1 MQPRCRQSV
10 NETVLC
16 SPTNLTLSWRNICYK
31 VKVKKNDSYVT
42 DFFKGRRMKYISIL
56 NGVSGVVKSGTL
68 MAILGSRYQLID
80 LVLGNPF
87 LILLMF
93 FIFSGA
99 GKTSLLATISK
110 RIKKRTTG
118 DILLNGK
125 LFTRELMAKISGFV
139 PQEDLAVKSL
149 TVQEHM
155 EFMAKMKIDRR
166 YRRVARSQKIDVLL
180 LDLGLIELKNSKLS
194 TLSNGEWKRVSLA
207 VELLT
212 EPKILFCDEPTTGLD
227 SYSATV
233 VIDALKKIAVKGKI
247 VICSLHQP
255 ASGLLDHFHKI
266 YLLAAGNLAFQGSL
280 SEATAFFS
288 SLGYNCPSI
297 YSHAEFFVSLLSIIR
312 GNEDECFKKISII
325 CEEFKKSAYGKKMT
339 ISIEE
344 SYAGTSV
351 DIDDGDSKDIPHPIF
366 AANYLP
372 LNDFKK
378 IPSFQQ
384 LRWLIWRN
392 YIDYKRNS
400 SSIFLK
406 FLIYII
412 GGLILATPYIH
423 VTRNIDQRSIQNV
436 QGLMYYIVTETIFTF
451 HYAVFYTFPK
461 EMPLL
466 LRDMANGLY
475 YPLPYYVSKVAVM
488 IPGSI
493 IQPFIYSALIYCI
506 TGLRGGLI
514 SFLYF
519 VLPVVLGAISAGALG
534 CLMSA
539 LFNSFETASLLSV
552 SLDFLTLIFSG
563 VYLNLGNLPARISW
577 LKYISQFYYSTE
589 AVSVTQWREYNYINC
604 STNIDTPCIAT
615 GEQVMENFGF
625 APDNYYIDLMG
636 LLAIFTFS
644 HFAGFMA
651 IFYRSFNEPV
661 Y

>member
-1 MQPRCRQSV
+1 
-10 NETVLC
+10 
-16 SPTNLTLSWRNICYK
+16 
-31 VKVKKNDSYVT
+31 
-42 DFFKGRRMKYISIL
+42 
-56 NGVSGVVKSGTL
+56 
-68 MAILGSRYQLID
+68 
-80 LVLGNPF
+80 
-87 LILLMF
+87 
-93 FIFSGA
+93 
-99 GKTSLLATISK
+99 
-110 RIKKRTTG
+110 
-118 DILLNGK
+118 
-125 LFTRELMAKISGFV
+125 
-139 PQEDLAVKSL
+139 
-149 TVQEHM
+149 
-155 EFMAKMKIDRR
+155 MKIDRR
-166 YRRVARSQKIDVLL
+166 YRRVARSQKIDALL

-207 VELLT
+207 VQLLT

-233 VIDALKKIAVKGKI
+233 VIDALKNIAVKGRI

-288 SLGYNCPSI
+288 RYFPENFDCNFQLVNFLFNTSYSLGYNCPSI

-325 CEEFKKSAYGKKMT
+325 CEEFKKSVYGKKMT
-339 ISIEE
+339 TSIEE

-351 DIDDGDSKDIPHPIF
+351 DIDDGDGKEIPHPIF

-488 IPGSI
+488 V
-493 IQPFIYSALIYCI
+493 
-506 TGLRGGLI
+506 R
-514 SFLYF
+514 
-519 VLPVVLGAISAGALG
+519 
-534 CLMSA
+534 
-539 LFNSFETASLLSV
+539 
-552 SLDFLTLIFSG
+552 
-563 VYLNLGNLPARISW
+563 
-577 LKYISQFYYSTE
+577 
-589 AVSVTQWREYNYINC
+589 
-604 STNIDTPCIAT
+604 
-615 GEQVMENFGF
+615 
-625 APDNYYIDLMG
+625 
-636 LLAIFTFS
+636 
-644 HFAGFMA
+644 
-651 IFYRSFNEPV
+651 
-661 Y
+661 